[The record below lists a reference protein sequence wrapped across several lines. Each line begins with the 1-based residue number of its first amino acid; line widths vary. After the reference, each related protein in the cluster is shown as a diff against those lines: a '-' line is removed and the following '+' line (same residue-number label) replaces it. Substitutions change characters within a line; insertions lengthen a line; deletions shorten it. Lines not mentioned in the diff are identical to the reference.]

1 MSTDVPQFTR
11 FTFPGF
17 GLPLNF
23 IPRAKDDNGPATGE
37 GRKLFRNALNDKD
50 LKDGRV
56 QLPLTTL
63 REFTM
68 LRLMN
73 EITDK
78 PDWHKKITDE
88 AIVAKWRAEALAAAP
103 EKDITESM
111 VDWCIAELQYKAKTF
126 EKTWS
131 VSIYNGD
138 VVKSD
143 HAVPAALKEALKA
156 AVAPLEQVPAREKDW
171 HPGSDEKVLDL
182 VHPSLFPLIYGR
194 SRILPDSLVGLDD
207 CIQRSG
213 EGVTIPVAPLKE
225 ATIEASYRYYRE
237 DEESKAPFSRRF
249 QWLPCEVDLSGG
261 EGTAKITSYI
271 NNLHPERHCE
281 LYSVLEQLIACAIPL
296 WNRTL
301 TPLLDDTELR
311 IYYYKC
317 EYDPDPE
324 DWLEEECPQQGESES
339 FDEFYDRREEWYE
352 EIRRVVQPGP
362 GVFVP
367 PADDDVEKEEAEKEE
382 AEKQEAQN
390 ERKEDKIGEKEEVKK
405 VDLWK
410 QYKKRGI
417 QVIVKLANIHL
428 TPEKQ
433 AYEGG
438 SWHVEGKLNEHIC
451 ASAIYYYDSHNITPS
466 HLAFRQ
472 QSDTDTLEIHYE
484 QDHRDW
490 LPAVFG
496 CDTHG
501 RGIQDV
507 GTVETREGRLL
518 TWPNILQHQV
528 QPFRLA
534 DPTKPG
540 HRKIVALFLVDPG
553 IRVVSTA
560 NVPCQQKDWWSEK
573 VVAAGGE
580 TPNKWSGVNAI
591 ANLPLELRNHIFEDV
606 DGFPIGLEEAK
617 EVRLQLMEERKK
629 FVVENGKAFAQHQ
642 FSLCEH

>member
-1 MSTDVPQFTR
+1 MSDSR
-11 FTFPGF
+11 FSLPGF

-23 IPRAKDDNGPATGE
+23 VPPKDGQGQD
-37 GRKLFRNALNDKD
+37 RKLFRNALNEKD
-50 LKDGRV
+50 LEDGWV

-78 PDWHKKITDE
+78 PDWHKKIADE
-88 AIVAKWRAEALAAAP
+88 AIAAKWRAEALAAAP
-103 EKDITESM
+103 VKDITESM

-131 VSIYNGD
+131 VSVYNGD

-156 AVAPLEQVPAREKDW
+156 AIAPLEQVPAREKDW

-182 VHPSLFPLIYGR
+182 VHPSLFPLIYGK
-194 SRILPDSLVGLDD
+194 SRILLDSLVGLDD

-213 EGVTIPVAPLKE
+213 EGVTIPVPPLE
-225 ATIEASYRYYRE
+225 EVSIDSSYQYRRR
-237 DEESKAPFSRRF
+237 DDDSTTPFSRRF

-261 EGTAKITSYI
+261 EGTAKITSYV
-271 NNLHPERHCE
+271 NNLHPEHHRE

-296 WNRTL
+296 WDRTL
-301 TPLLDDTELR
+301 TPLAQLGGTPISPLR
-311 IYYYKC
+311 ISYTDC

-324 DWLEEECPQQGESES
+324 KGPKEDGPQQEE
-339 FDEFYDRREEWYE
+339 DEDEYEYYGRRHRWYVAT
-352 EIRRVVQPGP
+352 RKVVQPEP

-367 PADDDVEKEEAEKEE
+367 PEKNEVGESLDICTKYKE
-382 AEKQEAQN
+382 
-390 ERKEDKIGEKEEVKK
+390 
-405 VDLWK
+405 
-410 QYKKRGI
+410 RGI

-428 TPEKQ
+428 TPEKPT
-433 AYEGG
+433 YEGG
-438 SWHVEGKLNEHIC
+438 SWHVEGKMNEHIC

-472 QSDTDTLEIHYE
+472 QSDTDTMDVNYR

-496 CDTHG
+496 CDSDG
-501 RGIQDV
+501 PGIQEV
-507 GTVETREGRLL
+507 GAVETREGRLL

-534 DPTKPG
+534 DATKPG

-553 IRVVSTA
+553 IRIVSTA
-560 NVPCQQKDWWSEK
+560 NVPCQQKEWWSEK
-573 VVAAGGE
+573 VVAAEGE
-580 TPNKWSGVNAI
+580 KGRGNAI
-591 ANLPLELRNHIFEDV
+591 AELPLELRDHIFGDV
-606 DGFPIGLEEAK
+606 EEFPIGLGEAK
-617 EVRLQLMEERKK
+617 EVRVQLMEERKK
-629 FVVENGKAFAQHQ
+629 FVVAHGKAFARHE

>member
-1 MSTDVPQFTR
+1 MSDSR
-11 FTFPGF
+11 FSLPGF

-23 IPRAKDDNGPATGE
+23 IPPEDGQD
-37 GRKLFRNALNDKD
+37 RKLFRNALNEKD
-50 LKDGRV
+50 LEDGRV

-73 EITDK
+73 GITDK

-88 AIVAKWRAEALAAAP
+88 AIVAKWRAQALAAAP
-103 EKDITESM
+103 QKDITESM
-111 VDWCIAELQYKAKTF
+111 VDWCIAELQYKATTF

-131 VSIYNGD
+131 VSVFNGD

-143 HAVPAALKEALKA
+143 HAVPAALKEALRA

-171 HPGSDEKVLDL
+171 HPGSYEQVLDL
-182 VHPSLFPLIYGR
+182 VHPSLFPLIYGK

-207 CIQRSG
+207 CVKRSG
-213 EGVTIPVAPLKE
+213 EGVIIPVPPLE
-225 ATIEASYRYYRE
+225 EASIESSYHYRHE
-237 DEESKAPFSRRF
+237 GDDSTAPFSRRF
-249 QWLPCEVDLSGG
+249 QWLPCEVDLSEG
-261 EGTAKITSYI
+261 EGTAKITSYV
-271 NNLHPERHCE
+271 NDLHPEHHRE

-301 TPLLDDTELR
+301 TPLAQLGGTSISPLR
-311 IYYYKC
+311 ISYTDC

-324 DWLEEECPQQGESES
+324 RGPEEDGPQQEEDEDESDY
-339 FDEFYDRREEWYE
+339 DERRHYWYE
-352 EIRRVVQPGP
+352 ATRKVVQPEP

-367 PADDDVEKEEAEKEE
+367 PEKNEVGESLDIWTKYKE
-382 AEKQEAQN
+382 
-390 ERKEDKIGEKEEVKK
+390 
-405 VDLWK
+405 
-410 QYKKRGI
+410 RGI

-433 AYEGG
+433 TYKGG
-438 SWHVEGKLNEHIC
+438 SWHVEGKMNEHIC

-472 QSDTDTLEIHYE
+472 QSVTDTMDVSYE
-484 QDHRDW
+484 QYHHDW

-496 CDTHG
+496 CESDAP
-501 RGIQDV
+501 GIQVV
-507 GTVETREGRLL
+507 GAVETREGRLL

-534 DPTKPG
+534 DATKPG

-553 IRVVSTA
+553 IRIVSTA
-560 NVPCQQKDWWSEK
+560 NVPCQQKEWWIEK
-573 VVAAGGE
+573 VVEATAAAAGAGE
-580 TPNKWSGVNAI
+580 KGRGNAI
-591 ANLPLELRNHIFEDV
+591 AELPLELRDHIFGDV
-606 DGFPIGLEEAK
+606 DEFPIGLGEAK
-617 EVRLQLMEERKK
+617 EVRVQLMEERKK
-629 FVVENGKAFAQHQ
+629 FVVAHGKAFARHE

>member
-11 FTFPGF
+11 FTLPGF

-23 IPRAKDDNGPATGE
+23 SPPQNGQD
-37 GRKLFRNALNDKD
+37 RKLFRNALNEKD
-50 LKDGRV
+50 LADGSV

-78 PDWHKKITDE
+78 PDWHKKIADDG
-88 AIVAKWRAEALAAAP
+88 IVAKWRAEALAAAP

-131 VSIYNGD
+131 VIVYNGD

-143 HAVPAALKEALKA
+143 HAVPAPLKEALKA
-156 AVAPLEQVPAREKDW
+156 AVAPLEQMPAWEKDW

-213 EGVTIPVAPLKE
+213 EGLTIPVPPLE
-225 ATIEASYRYYRE
+225 EASIESSYHYRHE
-237 DEESKAPFSRRF
+237 GDDSTAPFSRRF

-261 EGTAKITSYI
+261 EGTAKITSYV
-271 NNLHPERHCE
+271 NNLHPEQHRE

-301 TPLLDDTELR
+301 TPLLDDSTELR
-311 IYYYKC
+311 ISYYNG
-317 EYDPDPE
+317 EYEPDLE
-324 DWLEEECPQQGESES
+324 DLPEEEGPQQGEFES
-339 FDEFYDRREEWYE
+339 SDDFYDRREEWYE
-352 EIRRVVQPGP
+352 EIRRVVLPEPGE
-362 GVFVP
+362 FVP
-367 PADDDVEKEEAEKEE
+367 PADDEV
-382 AEKQEAQN
+382 
-390 ERKEDKIGEKEEVKK
+390 GEKEEVKT
-405 VDLWK
+405 VDLWRK
-410 QYKKRGI
+410 YKKRGI

-438 SWHVEGKLNEHIC
+438 SWHVEGKMNEHIC
-451 ASAIYYYDSHNITPS
+451 ASAIYYYDSHNVTPS

-472 QSDTDTLEIHYE
+472 QSNTDALEFHLE
-484 QDHRDW
+484 QDDHDW

-496 CDTHG
+496 CESYG
-501 RGIQDV
+501 PGIQDV

-560 NVPCQQKDWWSEK
+560 NVPCQQKEWWSEK
-573 VVAAGGE
+573 VVAAGGK
-580 TPNKWSGVNAI
+580 TPRGNAI
-591 ANLPLELRNHIFEDV
+591 AELPLELRNHIFGDV
-606 DGFPIGLEEAK
+606 DEFPIGLGEAK
-617 EVRLQLMEERKK
+617 EVRLQLMEERKN
-629 FVVENGKAFAQHQ
+629 FVVENGEAFAQHQ